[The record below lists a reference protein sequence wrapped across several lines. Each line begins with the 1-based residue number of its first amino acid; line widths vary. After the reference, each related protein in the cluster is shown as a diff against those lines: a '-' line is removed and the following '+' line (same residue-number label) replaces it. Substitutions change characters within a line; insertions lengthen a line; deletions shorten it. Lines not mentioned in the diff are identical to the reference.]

1 MFIYEKN
8 PDRKSW
14 VDLGQGS
21 REQTQLPPRRTP
33 PRLRLVAD
41 NGSLLRAARH

>member
-8 PDRKSW
+8 PDGRPW

-21 REQTQLPPRRTP
+21 REQGQAVPRPATP
-33 PRLRLVAD
+33 KLRLVEDSGA
-41 NGSLLRAARH
+41 LLREKAG